1 MNNQEIDQLARAAK
15 EGDSGAF
22 GQLFDALSDSVYRF
36 LAFRLRDDESA
47 KDLLSQV
54 WLEAWQSLSRYD
66 ECRPFK
72 AWLFAIARYNLID
85 HYRRYRP
92 TVSLDA
98 VINRSGS
105 TDIKAEVETAD
116 EMARVIESI
125 DQLPEL
131 YQTVLKLKFVEEL
144 EYSEIAAIT
153 GKTENHLRVIAKRGL
168 DKLRKQF
175 DQSIQS
181 HQ

>member
-1 MNNQEIDQLARAAK
+1 MNNQEINQLARAAK

-22 GQLFDALSDSVYRF
+22 GQLFDELSDSVYRF
-36 LAFRLRDDESA
+36 LTFRLRDDEQA
-47 KDLLSQV
+47 KDLLSQI
-54 WLEAWQSLSRYD
+54 WLEAWQSLRRYNPD
-66 ECRPFK
+66 RSFRT
-72 AWLFAIARYNLID
+72 WLFAIARYNLID

-105 TDIKAEVETAD
+105 TDIEAEVELAD
-116 EMARVIESI
+116 EMARVVDNI

-144 EYSEIAAIT
+144 EYPEIAEIT
-153 GKTENHLRVIAKRGL
+153 GKTENHLRVIVRRRL
-168 DKLRKQF
+168 DKLRANYEA
-175 DQSIQS
+175 
-181 HQ
+181 

>member
-1 MNNQEIDQLARAAK
+1 MNNQEINQLARAAK

-22 GQLFDALSDSVYRF
+22 GQLFDELPDSVYRF
-36 LAFRLRDDESA
+36 LTFRLRDDEQA
-47 KDLLSQV
+47 KDLLSQI
-54 WLEAWQSLSRYD
+54 WLEAWQSLRRYNPD
-66 ECRPFK
+66 RSFRT
-72 AWLFAIARYNLID
+72 WLFAIARYNLID

-105 TDIKAEVETAD
+105 TDIEAEVELAD
-116 EMARVIESI
+116 EMARVVDNI

-144 EYSEIAAIT
+144 EYPEIAEIT
-153 GKTENHLRVIAKRGL
+153 GKTENHLRVIVKRGL
-168 DKLRKQF
+168 DKLRANYEA
-175 DQSIQS
+175 
-181 HQ
+181 

>member
-1 MNNQEIDQLARAAK
+1 MNNQEINQLARAAK

-22 GQLFDALSDSVYRF
+22 GQLFDELSDSVYRF
-36 LAFRLRDDESA
+36 LTFRLRDDEQA
-47 KDLLSQV
+47 KDLLSQI
-54 WLEAWQSLSRYD
+54 WLEAWQSLRRYNPD
-66 ECRPFK
+66 RSFRT
-72 AWLFAIARYNLID
+72 WLFAIARYNLID

-105 TDIKAEVETAD
+105 TDIEAEVELAD
-116 EMARVIESI
+116 EMARVVDNI

-144 EYSEIAAIT
+144 EYPEIAEIT
-153 GKTENHLRVIAKRGL
+153 GKTENHLRVIVKRGL
-168 DKLRKQF
+168 DKLRANYEA
-175 DQSIQS
+175 
-181 HQ
+181 

>member
-1 MNNQEIDQLARAAK
+1 MNNQEINQLARAAK

-22 GQLFDALSDSVYRF
+22 GQLFDELSDSVYRF
-36 LAFRLRDDESA
+36 LTFRLRDDEQA
-47 KDLLSQV
+47 KDLLSQI
-54 WLEAWQSLSRYD
+54 WLEAWQSLRRYNPD
-66 ECRPFK
+66 RSFRT
-72 AWLFAIARYNLID
+72 WLFAIARYNLID

-105 TDIKAEVETAD
+105 TDVEAEVETND
-116 EMARVIESI
+116 EVTRVIDNI

-144 EYSEIAAIT
+144 DYSEIAQIT
-153 GKTENHLRVIAKRGL
+153 GKTENHLRVIVKRGL
-168 DKLRKQF
+168 DKLKQ
-175 DQSIQS
+175 QLQIKN
-181 HQ
+181 